1 SSGITDGAAAL
12 LLMTEAEAEDRG
24 LEPLAFLGA
33 SAVAGVS
40 PRVMGIGP
48 VPAVRALSE
57 KTGRRVSDFELV
69 ELNEAF
75 SAQVIACVRDLE
87 LDLERLNVNGGAIA
101 LGHPIGASGARILV
115 TLLHE
120 MRRRKA
126 RRGIAALCVSG
137 GMGTAILVESIPAD
151 RSQPP
156 PGEGSHAAI

>member
-1 SSGITDGAAAL
+1 MIKTPKIFQLYRHKDRGLTD
-12 LLMTEAEAEDRG
+12 AEARERG
-24 LEPLAFLGA
+24 LEPLAYLGA

-101 LGHPIGASGARILV
+101 LGHPIGATGARIAV

-120 MRRRKA
+120 MRRRDA
-126 RRGIAALCVSG
+126 RRGLATLCMSG
-137 GMGTAILVESIPAD
+137 GMGMAIEFERYS
-151 RSQPP
+151 
-156 PGEGSHAAI
+156 